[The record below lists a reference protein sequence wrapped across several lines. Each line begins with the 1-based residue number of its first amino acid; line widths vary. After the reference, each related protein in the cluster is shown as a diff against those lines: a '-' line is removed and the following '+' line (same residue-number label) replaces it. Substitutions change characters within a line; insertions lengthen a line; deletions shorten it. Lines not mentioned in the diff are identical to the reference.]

1 MSGTRTWPAERVE
14 RLLDL
19 NAKGYSASRIGEE
32 LRCSRN
38 AAIGKLHR
46 LGVAKVAAGVRAPRR
61 ANKRYAAP
69 KNRAVVVSRS
79 TEARLPHRPY
89 WERMAP
95 VPPPPPQRGDVA
107 RVAFADLE
115 PHHCRFPIG
124 EPRELGFGFCG
135 CARAPGSSYCQTHLA
150 RSLFSPVWVP
160 SAIWI
165 HDQISGAETEAAA
178 LQEFLEP
185 A

>member
-115 PHHCRFPIG
+115 PHHCRYIISQTG
-124 EPRELGFGFCG
+124 LEARFCG
-135 CARAPGSSYCQTHLA
+135 AQKAGKSYCGPHERICYGPTPA
-150 RSLFSPVWVP
+150 YRKRPRPERVAAF
-160 SAIWI
+160 
-165 HDQISGAETEAAA
+165 EEEAA
-178 LQEFLEP
+178 
-185 A
+185 